1 MNRNPNH
8 PLNGTG
14 VALVTPFRA
23 DLTPDYPGLKQL
35 LSYTARG
42 GVNYYVVIGTTGESP
57 TVTSREKKEILAFVM
72 EHNDARLP
80 VVYGIGGNNTQEVLE
95 AIRVT
100 DFGGVAAILSVSPYY
115 NKPSQR
121 GIYEHYVA
129 IADACPVPVL
139 LYNVPARTQS
149 NLTAETT
156 LRLAE
161 HPNIIGTKE
170 SSGDMVQCMH
180 IARHKPESFLL
191 ISGDDLLTVPMVSL
205 GACGVISVLANAF
218 PEPFTAMVNEALAGR
233 YASANTYLHQLLD
246 VNPLMYA
253 EGNPVGIKQA
263 LHELG
268 MCANHVRLPLAA
280 ASEELAREIARQV
293 RQIMG
298 RPVASRMG

>member
-1 MNRNPNH
+1 MNRN
-8 PLNGTG
+8 LFGTG

-23 DLTPDYPGLKQL
+23 DLTPDYHGLGQL
-35 LSYTARG
+35 LAYTARG
-42 GVNYYVVIGTTGESP
+42 GVNYYVVAGTTGESP
-57 TVTSREKKEILAFVM
+57 TVTAREKADMLAFVK

-80 VVYGIGGNNTQEVLE
+80 VVYGLGGNNTHEVLQ
-95 AIRVT
+95 AIRET
-100 DFGGVAAILSVSPYY
+100 DFEGVAAILSVSPYY

-129 IADACPVPVL
+129 LADACPVPVL

-149 NLTAETT
+149 NITAETT

-170 SSGDMVQCMH
+170 SSGDLVQCMQ
-180 IARHKPESFLL
+180 IARHKPESFGL
-191 ISGDDLLTVPMVSL
+191 ISGDDLLTVPLVSL

-233 YASANTYLHQLLD
+233 YQPANVYLHQLLD

-263 LHELG
+263 LQELG
-268 MCANHVRLPLAA
+268 ICANHVRLPLAT
-280 ASEELAREIARQV
+280 ASESLARDIARQV
-293 RQIMG
+293 GKLAG
-298 RPVASRMG
+298 RPVAGRLE

>member
-1 MNRNPNH
+1 MNRN
-8 PLNGTG
+8 LFGTG

-23 DLTPDYPGLKQL
+23 DLTPDYPGLGQL
-35 LSYTARG
+35 MAYTARG
-42 GVNYYVVIGTTGESP
+42 GVNYYVVVGTTGESP
-57 TVTSREKKEILAFVM
+57 TVTSREKGEILAYVK

-95 AIRVT
+95 AIKQT
-100 DFGGVAAILSVSPYY
+100 DFEGVEAILSVSPYY
-115 NKPSQR
+115 SKPSQR
-121 GIYEHYVA
+121 GIYGHYVA

-149 NLTAETT
+149 NITAETT

-170 SSGDMVQCMH
+170 SSGDLVQCMH

-191 ISGDDLLTVPMVSL
+191 ISGDDLLTVPLVSL
-205 GACGVISVLANAF
+205 GGCGVISVLANAF
-218 PEPFTAMVNEALAGR
+218 PEPFSAMVNEALAGR
-233 YASANTYLHQLLD
+233 YQAANLYLHQLLD

-263 LHELG
+263 LQELG
-268 MCANHVRLPLAA
+268 ICGNHVRLPLAA
-280 ASEELAREIARQV
+280 ASEDLVREIARQV
-293 RQIMG
+293 RQLAG
-298 RPVASRMG
+298 RPVASRLG

>member
-1 MNRNPNH
+1 MNRN
-8 PLNGTG
+8 LFGTG

-23 DLTPDYPGLKQL
+23 DLTPDYPGLRQL

-42 GVNYYVVIGTTGESP
+42 GVNYYVVNGTTGESP
-57 TVTSREKKEILAFVM
+57 TVTFREKGELLAFVR
-72 EHNDARLP
+72 EHNDAGLP
-80 VVYGIGGNNTQEVLE
+80 VVYGLGGNNTHEVLQ
-95 AIRVT
+95 AIRET
-100 DFGGVAAILSVSPYY
+100 DFTGVEAILSVSPYY

-129 IADACPVPVL
+129 VADACPVPVL
-139 LYNVPARTQS
+139 LYNVPARTMS

-170 SSGDMVQCMH
+170 AAGDMVQCMQ

-191 ISGDDLLTVPMVSL
+191 ISGDDLLTVPMVAL

-233 YASANTYLHQLLD
+233 YQGANTYLHQLLD

-263 LHELG
+263 LQELG
-268 MCANHVRLPLAA
+268 LCGNHVRLPLAV
-280 ASEELAREIARQV
+280 ASEGLARDIARQV
-293 RQIMG
+293 GQLAG
-298 RPVASRMG
+298 RPVAGRVG

>member
-1 MNRNPNH
+1 
-8 PLNGTG
+8 
-14 VALVTPFRA
+14 
-23 DLTPDYPGLKQL
+23 
-35 LSYTARG
+35 
-42 GVNYYVVIGTTGESP
+42 VVIGTTGESP
-57 TVTSREKKEILAFVM
+57 TVTSREKGRDLAFVK
-72 EHNDARLP
+72 EHNEARLP
-80 VVYGIGGNNTQEVLE
+80 VVYGIGGNNTHEVLD
-95 AIRVT
+95 AIRET

-129 IADACPVPVL
+129 VADACPVPVL

-149 NLTAETT
+149 NVTAETT

-170 SSGDMVQCMH
+170 ASGDLVQCMH

-191 ISGDDLLTVPMVSL
+191 ISGDDMLTVPMVSL

-218 PEPFTAMVNEALAGR
+218 PEPLTAMVNEALAGR
-233 YASANTYLHQLLD
+233 YGAANLYLHQLLD

-263 LHELG
+263 LQELG
-268 MCANHVRLPLAA
+268 ICGNHVRLPLAP
-280 ASEELAREIARQV
+280 ASEGLAREIARQV
-293 RQIMG
+293 GQLAG
-298 RPVASRMG
+298 RPVAGRLG

>member
-1 MNRNPNH
+1 MNRN
-8 PLNGTG
+8 LFGTG

-23 DLTPDYPGLKQL
+23 DLTPDYPGLGQL
-35 LSYTARG
+35 MAYTARG
-42 GVNYYVVIGTTGESP
+42 GVNYYVVVGTTGESP
-57 TVTSREKKEILAFVM
+57 TVTSREKGEILAYVK

-95 AIRVT
+95 AIKQT
-100 DFGGVAAILSVSPYY
+100 DFEGVEAILSVSPYY
-115 NKPSQR
+115 SKPSQR
-121 GIYEHYVA
+121 GIYGHYVA

-149 NLTAETT
+149 NITAETT

-170 SSGDMVQCMH
+170 SSGDLVQCMH

-191 ISGDDLLTVPMVSL
+191 ISGDDLLTVPLVSL
-205 GACGVISVLANAF
+205 GGCGVISVLANAF
-218 PEPFTAMVNEALAGR
+218 PEPFSAMVNEALAGR
-233 YASANTYLHQLLD
+233 YQAANQYLHQLLD

-263 LHELG
+263 LQELG
-268 MCANHVRLPLAA
+268 ICGNHVRLPLAA
-280 ASEELAREIARQV
+280 ASEDLVREIARQV
-293 RQIMG
+293 RQLAG
-298 RPVASRMG
+298 RPVASRLG